1 MSAAARVL
9 IAELD
14 SPAQAHLFQEAE
26 RAGDVRAAIAELTGM
41 LRIGMLVSS
50 EILVTDAMLLD
61 GAYFATLGPEGVMRE
76 LGATPGRYPLTITGV
91 HPTLRE
97 GLEARLANDDFRWS
111 LPALGGT
118 TEVPAD
124 TRRAWDEWLRFVE
137 TGIIRY
143 EQQVGGDA
151 PLRTGPPPA
160 PSPEALL
167 VIAAARLDEVRSRSV
182 AWQRIDALPLD
193 DVDKA
198 AVRRWWG
205 DAYLRM
211 IAENAGA
218 DWVTFG
224 AEADGHL
231 ARAARD
237 VELPLSTVLVEWARE
252 STPATIAVAWDAS
265 HRQRHS
271 LRERPTWSR
280 MRGLAFA
287 ATQVT
292 AVQSRGSVL
301 LTSIAKLVV
310 ALCVVALAVPG
321 LGIGSVDN
329 VWTWIAFVGA
339 IATTVPFESLGALR
353 ELLARDPQARFVL
366 HRGAES

>member
-14 SPAQAHLFQEAE
+14 SPAQAALFDGAS
-26 RAGDVRAAIAELTGM
+26 DVREAITELTGM

-61 GAYFATLGPEGVMRE
+61 GAYFMALGPDGVMSE

-97 GLEARLANDDFRWS
+97 GLEVRLANDGFRWS
-111 LPALGGT
+111 LPALRGVS
-118 TEVPAD
+118 EAPPQIRHV
-124 TRRAWDEWLRFVE
+124 WEEWLRFVE
-137 TGIIRY
+137 SGIIRY
-143 EQQVGGDA
+143 EQQAGGDA
-151 PLRTGPPPA
+151 PLRTGSPPA
-160 PSPEALL
+160 PSPEALS
-167 VIAAARLDEVRSRSV
+167 VIAEARLDEVRYRSI
-182 AWQRIDALPLD
+182 AWQRIDALPLGEAD
-193 DVDKA
+193 RA

-224 AEADGHL
+224 ADSDGHL
-231 ARAARD
+231 ARAAHD
-237 VELPLSTVLVEWARE
+237 VELPLSTALVDWARD

-265 HRQRHS
+265 RRQRHR
-271 LRERPTWSR
+271 LRERPSWSR

-292 AVQSRGSVL
+292 AAPSRGSVL
-301 LTSIAKLVV
+301 LTSIAKLVI

-329 VWTWIAFVGA
+329 VWTWVAFVGA

-353 ELLARDPQARFVL
+353 ELLAKDPRARFVL
-366 HRGAES
+366 HRGAAS

>member
-14 SPAQAHLFQEAE
+14 APAQGALFDGAADAREA
-26 RAGDVRAAIAELTGM
+26 ITELTGM

-61 GAYFATLGPEGVMRE
+61 GAYFLTLGPDGVMRE

-97 GLEARLANDDFRWS
+97 GLDARLANDAFHWS
-111 LPALGGT
+111 LPALRGAVGIPA
-118 TEVPAD
+118 EV
-124 TRRAWDEWLRFVE
+124 RRGWDEWLRFVE

-143 EQQVGGDA
+143 EQQTGGDA
-151 PLRTGPPPA
+151 PLRTGTPPA
-160 PSPEALL
+160 SSPEALR
-167 VIAAARLDEVRSRSV
+167 VIADARLDEVRFRSV
-182 AWQRIDALPLD
+182 AWQRIEALPLAEAD
-193 DVDKA
+193 RE

-231 ARAARD
+231 ARAAHD
-237 VELPLSTVLVEWARE
+237 VELPLSTTLVAWARE

-265 HRQRHS
+265 HRQRHR

-292 AVQSRGSVL
+292 AVSSRGFVL
-301 LTSIAKLVV
+301 LTSIAKLVI

-321 LGIGSVDN
+321 LGLGSVDN
-329 VWTWIAFVGA
+329 VWTWVAFVGA
-339 IATTVPFESLGALR
+339 IATTVPFDSLGALR
-353 ELLARDPQARFVL
+353 ELLVRDPQARFVL
-366 HRGAES
+366 HRGARS